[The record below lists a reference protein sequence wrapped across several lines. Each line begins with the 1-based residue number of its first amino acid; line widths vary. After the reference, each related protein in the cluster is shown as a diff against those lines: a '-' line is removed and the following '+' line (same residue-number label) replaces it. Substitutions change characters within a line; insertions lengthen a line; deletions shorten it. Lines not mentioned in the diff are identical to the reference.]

1 MKSSASA
8 NVPSQMK
15 KQNRFKSPIVWA
27 SGVAAAILVAQ
38 AMGFINV
45 DNADLLTKAGQAI
58 LAALIG
64 VGVLNSPTDSKN
76 F

>member
-1 MKSSASA
+1 
-8 NVPSQMK
+8 MK